1 MSACDLGISPH
12 IITDWYGTSLSTAYF
27 QVKKV
32 MKVYYSKALRKE
44 KKNIFLAEEISLPI
58 YERSKRILFVT

>member
-1 MSACDLGISPH
+1 MLVRYES
-12 IITDWYGTSLSTAYF
+12 SLSTAYF